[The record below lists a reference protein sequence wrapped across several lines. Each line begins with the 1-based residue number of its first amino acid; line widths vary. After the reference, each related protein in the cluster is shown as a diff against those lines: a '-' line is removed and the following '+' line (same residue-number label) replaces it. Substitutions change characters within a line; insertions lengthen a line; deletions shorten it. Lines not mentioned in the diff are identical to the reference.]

1 MVACVFATG
10 AVTGCANLGGT
21 SPRPSIAGVDVVGI
35 VTSIQGSSP
44 AQVSSFTLRTDSGQV
59 LTFEV
64 GRVPLSA
71 GSFPPAH
78 LHDHL
83 ASAQPV
89 VVSYF
94 PEGDRLVA
102 TDLRDGP

>member
-1 MVACVFATG
+1 MAGVALLAS
-10 AVTGCANLGGT
+10 CASREGT
-21 SPRPSIAGVDVVGI
+21 SAPPSIAGVDVVGI
-35 VTSIQGSSP
+35 VTSIQASSP
-44 AQVSSFTLRTDSGQV
+44 AQVTSFTLRTDSGQV
-59 LTFEV
+59 LTFEL

-71 GSFPPAH
+71 GSFPPGH

-94 PEGDRLVA
+94 PEGGRLVA
-102 TDLRDGP
+102 YHLRDGP